1 MKQFLPLFLF
11 LLPCLAL
18 AQYPSNGN
26 QKITLGEQTTADG
39 LVYRGLAADTTRKP
53 SVDTMAYIILDT
65 ATNIQWHYKKAV
77 SNAWVKIG
85 GTSVSGTSGQV
96 AYFDGTTSVTGDA
109 GLIYSAANKT
119 LAINTTT
126 TSGANL
132 IIKNSQE
139 PARSTF
145 LASQTFGADTTN
157 WTRGTGWT
165 FNGTLAV
172 ATAATGNLTYTTLP
186 DTIISG
192 RAYEITYT
200 QSGYSSGTATIA
212 LGNVTLAI
220 PQYNMT
226 ANIILLLPT
235 SATGGFRITTSTYT
249 GNLDNIS
256 IVEISNQSPILFAG
270 QDDGSTTLYS
280 SLRMPNSTTFA
291 FGGGASYTTGSNNV
305 ANGVSA
311 LQSNTTGVSNVAN
324 GSNTLLSNTTGS
336 NNVAN
341 GVSALQSNTTGS
353 NNVANGP
360 NTLLSNTTG
369 TDNIANG
376 SSALQS
382 NTTGVSNVANGSGAL
397 RFNTTGVNNIANG
410 VSALRFNT
418 TGSNNVA
425 NGANALFLNT
435 TGGNNIANGVN
446 ALRSNTTGGSNVANG
461 ANAMYNTTVGDTLT
475 GSNNIA
481 IGTNAADNIRFEAAG
496 NVVIGNNVDLPVQNG
511 SNQGVYQNALFI
523 TGASGT
529 GTTIAG
535 NVGIAVNTPTA
546 RLHLPQG
553 TATASTAP
561 LKFTSGTNL
570 TTAEA
575 GAMEFNG
582 TNLFFSPSTTRHTV
596 NHGLTGSAT
605 LDFLST
611 NAQNSRDMT
620 ISVTGAADGDVV
632 SLGVPNAA
640 VNANTSYSAWVSAA
654 GTVTVRFNNYSSGT
668 VDPAS
673 ALFKVFVTK

>member
-1 MKQFLPLFLF
+1 MKQLLSLFLF

-26 QKITLGEQTTADG
+26 QKITLGEQTSADG

-119 LAINTTT
+119 LGINTTT

-132 IIKNSQE
+132 IIKNSAE

-172 ATAATGNLTYTTLP
+172 ATAATGDLTYTTLP

-200 QSGYSSGTATIA
+200 QSSYSSGTATIA

-220 PQYNMT
+220 PQYNVT
-226 ANIILLLPT
+226 ANIIILLPT

-256 IVEISNQSPILFAG
+256 IVEITGTAPIIFAG
-270 QDDGSTTLYS
+270 QDDNSATLYGA
-280 SLRMPNSTTFA
+280 LRMPNSTTLA
-291 FGGGASYTTGSNNV
+291 FVGGGARTTGPNNNFFGTNAGRDNTTGNSNNFFGTNAGRGNTTGFNNNFFGSSSGLNNTTGNQNNFFGTDV
-305 ANGVSA
+305 GLN
-311 LQSNTTGVSNVAN
+311 NTTGVYNNFFGTDAGRNNTTGNQNNFFGLSAGENNTVATN
-324 GSNTLLSNTTGS
+324 NNFFGSSSGRNNKTGNHNNFFGTQAGRNNTTGS
-336 NNVAN
+336 NNVALGN
-341 GVSALQSNTTGS
+341 TALY
-353 NNVANGP
+353 
-360 NTLLSNTTG
+360 
-369 TDNIANG
+369 
-376 SSALQS
+376 
-382 NTTGVSNVANGSGAL
+382 
-397 RFNTTGVNNIANG
+397 
-410 VSALRFNT
+410 
-418 TGSNNVA
+418 
-425 NGANALFLNT
+425 NA
-435 TGGNNIANGVN
+435 
-446 ALRSNTTGGSNVANG
+446 
-461 ANAMYNTTVGDTLT
+461 TVGDTLT

-546 RLHLPQG
+546 RLHLAAG
-553 TATASTAP
+553 TATASRAP

-582 TNLFFSPSTTRHTV
+582 TNLLFSPSTTRHTV

-620 ISVTGAADGDVV
+620 ISVTGAAVGDVV

-654 GTVTVRFNNYSSGT
+654 NTVTVRFNNYSSGT

-673 ALFKVFVTK
+673 GLFKVFVTK

>member
-1 MKQFLPLFLF
+1 MKQLIPFFLF
-11 LLPCLAL
+11 LLPCFAL

-26 QKITLGEQTTADG
+26 QKITLGEQSSADG

-53 SVDTMAYIILDT
+53 SIDTMAYIILDT

-85 GTSVSGTSGQV
+85 GTTVSGTSGQV
-96 AYFDGTTSVTGDA
+96 AYFDATTSVTGDA

-119 LAINTTT
+119 LGINTTT

-132 IIKNSQE
+132 IIKNSTE

-172 ATAATGNLTYTTLP
+172 ATAATGDLTYTTLP

-200 QSGYSSGTATIA
+200 QSSYSSGTATIA

-220 PQYNMT
+220 PQYDVT

-235 SATGGFRITTSTYT
+235 SSTGGFRITTSTYT

-256 IVEISNQSPILFAG
+256 IVEITGSVPVIFAG
-270 QDDGSTTLYS
+270 QDDAAATLYNT
-280 SLRMPNSTTFA
+280 LRMPNQNTLA
-291 FGGGASYTTGSNNV
+291 FGNGGTRTTGNN
-305 ANGVSA
+305 NNFFGFNSGNI
-311 LQSNTTGVSNVAN
+311 NTTGVGNNFFGSSTGRNN
-324 GSNTLLSNTTGS
+324 TSGSNNNFFGLGAGQNNTIGGANNFFGQSTGNLNTTGGSNNFFGQLAGTINTTGS
-336 NNVAN
+336 NNNFFGAN
-341 GVSALQSNTTGS
+341 AGSDNTTGS
-353 NNVANGP
+353 NNNFFGVQSG
-360 NTLLSNTTG
+360 LSNTTG
-369 TDNIANG
+369 A
-376 SSALQS
+376 
-382 NTTGVSNVANGSGAL
+382 SNVFIG
-397 RFNTTGVNNIANG
+397 T
-410 VSALRFNT
+410 SAGRN
-418 TGSNNVA
+418 
-425 NGANALFLNT
+425 NT
-435 TGGNNIANGVN
+435 TGGNNFYFGESAGRANNGTGNIGIGNFTFNQSTATTGNNNIFLGTN
-446 ALRSNTTGGSNVANG
+446 AGDNMTGSANNNLVIGLSSDLPDAGGSNQ
-461 ANAMYNTTVGDTLT
+461 
-475 GSNNIA
+475 
-481 IGTNAADNIRFEAAG
+481 
-496 NVVIGNNVDLPVQNG
+496 VVIKNIIF
-511 SNQGVYQNALFI
+511 A

-535 NVGIAVNTPTA
+535 NVGVAVNAPTA
-546 RLHLPQG
+546 RLHLVAG

-575 GAMEFNG
+575 GSMEFNG

-605 LDFLST
+605 LDFAST
-611 NAQNSRDMT
+611 NAQNSRDLT
-620 ISVTGAADGDVV
+620 IAVTGAADGDVV
-632 SLGVPNAA
+632 SLGVSNAA

-654 GTVTVRFNNYSSGT
+654 GIVTVRFNNYSSSS

-673 ALFKVFVTK
+673 GSFKVFVTK